1 MVMSDHFFLLYLS
14 NKLTVDLEFFA
25 SEWVLTI
32 ACWGLKSMSLVMANI
47 TARVSK
53 DMSQPGLNQ

>member
-14 NKLTVDLEFFA
+14 NKLTFDLEFLA

-32 ACWGLKSMSLVMANI
+32 ACWGLKSMSLVMANV

-53 DMSQPGLNQ
+53 DRSQPGLNQ